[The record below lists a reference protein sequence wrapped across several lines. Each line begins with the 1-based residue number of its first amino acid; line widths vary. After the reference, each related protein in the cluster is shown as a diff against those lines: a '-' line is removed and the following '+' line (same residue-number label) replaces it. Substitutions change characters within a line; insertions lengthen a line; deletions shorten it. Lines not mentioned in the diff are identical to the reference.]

1 MSEKNTFNQKIFLD
15 RLGLCISNNNFEE
28 ATKNLNILCLN
39 NPFKTESFVQ
49 VFFNAWCGKILNMI
63 NNNNLNDAGS
73 RIRSL
78 FIIIKYNKA
87 FNKLL
92 IIYLDKIIK
101 NEINQNLKNDEKA
114 INFSMLSTYYYE
126 IQNDEKAELMVISC
140 FQEIKKYLVNN
151 SISSITWILIQK
163 SLKNIRNKRKA
174 EELLADILKT
184 ITKY

>member
-1 MSEKNTFNQKIFLD
+1 
-15 RLGLCISNNNFEE
+15 
-28 ATKNLNILCLN
+28 
-39 NPFKTESFVQ
+39 
-49 VFFNAWCGKILNMI
+49 MI

-78 FIIIKYNKA
+78 FIILKYNKA

-101 NEINQNLKNDEKA
+101 NEINQNLKNDEKV